1 MTADDFTVTGMDVQI
16 DKNSPPIPI
25 EASVVSDST
34 ISSSDRCSSCSSSDT
49 SADALDD
56 DYGAPELSSE
66 DDEPADEEDAQEDD
80 VNHFLVKPMSSRL
93 QVCPVDDLAV
103 EDEKRRRRSRRN
115 LKGKTPVNGV
125 SRDAE
130 SLPSM
135 SSFFRFI
142 TSWYAP
148 ITAVSGDDKTS
159 RKDKNRSSTRQLRS
173 SLSRASANSSSSATA
188 SASKK
193 GVRFV
198 EEAELFYIPLHRD
211 YSKRQRDCMWPTRTE
226 FIAMVERN
234 LDAVYDEM
242 EREYEA
248 QVENEYLEN
257 EGMAREEARQRTVET
272 QRKAEAET
280 QAQRSLSPPLSRSLS
295 VMSSSVPTL
304 NLSQKQVLV
313 SPRARSSHDLRFKYL
328 KHLGIDS

>member
-66 DDEPADEEDAQEDD
+66 DDEPADEEDAQEED
-80 VNHFLVKPMSSRL
+80 VNHFL
-93 QVCPVDDLAV
+93 
-103 EDEKRRRRSRRN
+103 
-115 LKGKTPVNGV
+115 
-125 SRDAE
+125 
-130 SLPSM
+130 
-135 SSFFRFI
+135 
-142 TSWYAP
+142 
-148 ITAVSGDDKTS
+148 
-159 RKDKNRSSTRQLRS
+159 
-173 SLSRASANSSSSATA
+173 
-188 SASKK
+188 
-193 GVRFV
+193 
-198 EEAELFYIPLHRD
+198 
-211 YSKRQRDCMWPTRTE
+211 
-226 FIAMVERN
+226 RN

-280 QAQRSLSPPLSRSLS
+280 QAQRGLSPPLSRSSS